1 MGARQSE
8 VAQCLLG
15 DSPLTPIKMLC
26 TSLSTDRLGC
36 VTDLIGRIRVS
47 VVVVSV
53 WARERGS
60 WGGGVAVCSGG
71 ELLTR
76 EFTYWPSG
84 DVPLLRCGCWKTNPR
99 SKSWHYTSTQL
110 KLSREGQAEIV
121 TRVWLHSDKVLAI
134 QKQTNIQINIVLS
147 LWQPRAAPWQCPNIA
162 ISICTPWII
171 TQNTGILGRLK
182 LFYYF

>member
-53 WARERGS
+53 WARERG
-60 WGGGVAVCSGG
+60 GGG
-71 ELLTR
+71 EL
-76 EFTYWPSG
+76 FVAGASY
-84 DVPLLRCGCWKTNPR
+84 
-99 SKSWHYTSTQL
+99 
-110 KLSREGQAEIV
+110 
-121 TRVWLHSDKVLAI
+121 
-134 QKQTNIQINIVLS
+134 
-147 LWQPRAAPWQCPNIA
+147 
-162 ISICTPWII
+162 
-171 TQNTGILGRLK
+171 
-182 LFYYF
+182 